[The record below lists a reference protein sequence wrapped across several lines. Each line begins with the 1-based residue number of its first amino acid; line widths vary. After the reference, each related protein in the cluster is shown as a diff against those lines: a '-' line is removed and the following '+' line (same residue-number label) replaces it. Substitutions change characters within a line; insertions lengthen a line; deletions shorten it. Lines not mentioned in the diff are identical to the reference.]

1 MLARVSAPG
10 PVHVY
15 LARHGQ
21 TAYNHEGRFQGQME
35 VPLDDT
41 GREQAAELAERAAAH
56 SFAALWCSP
65 LLRARETADIV
76 AARIGLEPVEDARL
90 METDAGDWTDRSFAE
105 INAHSPEAFAA
116 FVAGHPAFAFPGGES
131 FNEMSARSMTAVLGL
146 VADHPG
152 ETIVA
157 VSHADPIKAIVA
169 AAASSLGNIDNLV
182 VLNGAEGMEDML
194 AKAMTMGGAGL
205 GLAQKL
211 MTSIKTD
218 KPSHDSTYAGVPV
231 GAVEGGPHIP
241 CPPTARSTQRRHD
254 FQHPMPLSFLTKAA
268 CHTSVSFRQ
277 PNPAK
282 PECVERRHAAMS
294 AIRDRFCMV
303 SGAQELGIAVS
314 RFFSGA
320 GSAET
325 AHGALQRRGT
335 GNDTGPV

>member
-131 FNEMSARSMTAVLGL
+131 FAEQELRVSAALAHVEEGL
-146 VADHPG
+146 LPA
-152 ETIVA
+152 
-157 VSHADPIKAIVA
+157 
-169 AAASSLGNIDNLV
+169 LV
-182 VLNGAEGMEDML
+182 VCHGMVIRAALASRSEQPLTSFQRVPNAALVPLDPRAALGAEL
-194 AKAMTMGGAGL
+194 GGGEA
-205 GLAQKL
+205 
-211 MTSIKTD
+211 T
-218 KPSHDSTYAGVPV
+218 
-231 GAVEGGPHIP
+231 
-241 CPPTARSTQRRHD
+241 
-254 FQHPMPLSFLTKAA
+254 LS
-268 CHTSVSFRQ
+268 S
-277 PNPAK
+277 
-282 PECVERRHAAMS
+282 
-294 AIRDRFCMV
+294 
-303 SGAQELGIAVS
+303 
-314 RFFSGA
+314 
-320 GSAET
+320 
-325 AHGALQRRGT
+325 
-335 GNDTGPV
+335 